1 MMAGMASRFNQLRRT
16 AVSRMAS
23 LGTSAALAILLV
35 SAALAQTPPQSIP
48 PPPQQSQQEP
58 LDTFKVD
65 VSVVNIF
72 FNVKDKHGAL
82 LPGLTKDDFE
92 VKEDGVLQKIK
103 YFSAETNLPLTLGI
117 LIDTS
122 GSQQNVLPME
132 QQVGGEF
139 LKQVLRQK
147 DMAFVINFDVNVEL
161 VQDFTNSSRELARAL
176 NSVRINTGGAST
188 GVPGMGGGPIPT
200 SGNGPRGT
208 ALYDAVFLASDE
220 KLAREVGRKAM
231 IILTDGEDIG
241 SKLKIQ
247 DAIEAAQKSDTIC
260 YVLLIADRGFYGGFG
275 YSGDRE
281 MRKLTE
287 ETGGRTIDVGSRADK
302 LQQAFD
308 QISAEL
314 RSQYNIGY
322 SPINQKRD
330 GKFRQLEL
338 HAKSGKI
345 QARKGYYA
353 PKS

>member
-1 MMAGMASRFNQLRRT
+1 MMANMARRFKSSRRGVT
-16 AVSRMAS
+16 
-23 LGTSAALAILLV
+23 LGLTLALIGLFLV
-35 SAALAQTPPQSIP
+35 GSALAQTPPQTIP
-48 PPPQQSQQEP
+48 PPPKQTDQEP

-82 LPGLTKDDFE
+82 LPGLTKTDFE
-92 VKEDGVLQKIK
+92 INEDGQPQKIK

-122 GSQQNVLPME
+122 GSQINVLPME
-132 QQVGGEF
+132 QEVGGEF
-139 LKQVLRQK
+139 LREVLREK
-147 DMAFVINFDVNVEL
+147 DLAFVINFDVNVEL
-161 VQDFTNSSRELARAL
+161 VQDFTSSAKELSRAL
-176 NSVRINTGGAST
+176 NKVRINTGGANT
-188 GVPGMGGGPIPT
+188 GIPGMGGGPIPT
-200 SGNGPRGT
+200 SNPRGT

-231 IILTDGEDIG
+231 IILTDGEDVG

-260 YVLLIADRGFYGGFG
+260 YVLLIADRGFYGGMG
-275 YSGDRE
+275 YGGDRA
-281 MRKLTE
+281 MHKLTE
-287 ETGGRTIDVGSRADK
+287 ETGGRTIDVGSRVDK
-302 LQQAFD
+302 LKQAFD
-308 QISAEL
+308 QIAAEL

-322 SPINQKRD
+322 SPANQKRD
-330 GKFRQLEL
+330 GKFRQLDIR
-338 HAKSGKI
+338 AKNGKV

>member
-1 MMAGMASRFNQLRRT
+1 MMAGIGSRFNQLRRAALPGAT
-16 AVSRMAS
+16 L
-23 LGTSAALAILLV
+23 LGTFAVLAVLLASV
-35 SAALAQTPPQSIP
+35 ALAQTPPQSIP
-48 PPPQQSQQEP
+48 PAPKQGEQEP

-82 LPGLTKDDFE
+82 LPGLSKDDFE
-92 VKEDGVLQKIK
+92 IKEDGALQKVK

-139 LKQVLRQK
+139 LKQILRQK

-161 VQDFTNSSRELARAL
+161 VQDFTNSSRDLSRAL

-188 GVPGMGGGPIPT
+188 GVPGMGGGPIP
-200 SGNGPRGT
+200 SSSRPRGT
-208 ALYDAVFLASDE
+208 ALYDAVFLAADE

-231 IILTDGEDIG
+231 IILTDGEDVG
-241 SKLKIQ
+241 SKLRIQ
-247 DAIEAAQKSDTIC
+247 DAIESAQKSDTIC

-287 ETGGRTIDVGSRADK
+287 ETGGRTIDVGSRSDK

-314 RSQYNIGY
+314 RSQYTIGY
-322 SPINQKRD
+322 SPINQVHD
-330 GKFRQLEL
+330 GKFRQLDI
-338 HAKSGKI
+338 HAKSGKV

>member
-1 MMAGMASRFNQLRRT
+1 MMAGMGTRFNQLLR
-16 AVSRMAS
+16 AALSRATV
-23 LGTSAALAILLV
+23 LGTFAAWAVLLAGV
-35 SAALAQTPPQSIP
+35 ALAQTPPQSIP
-48 PPPQQSQQEP
+48 PPPKQGEQEP
-58 LDTFKVD
+58 LDTFRVD

-92 VKEDGVLQKIK
+92 VKEDGTLQKIK

-132 QQVGGEF
+132 QEVGGEF
-139 LKQVLRQK
+139 LKQVLREK
-147 DMAFVINFDVNVEL
+147 DLAFVINFDVNIEL
-161 VQDFTNSSRELARAL
+161 VQDFTNSARQLSRAL

-200 SGNGPRGT
+200 GNPRGT

-231 IILTDGEDIG
+231 IILTDGEDVG

-314 RSQYNIGY
+314 RSQYTIGY

-338 HAKSGKI
+338 HSKSGKV

-353 PKS
+353 PKT